1 MISVF
6 LSKLLTSRQ
15 ASFTDK
21 DISVFDLLFA
31 MQPIES
37 LVELQKELEKKL
49 GKEGEQLMVEF
60 GRMISDDIIKHF
72 KKKFN
77 LKGKRLESIWLNMFG
92 LSGLGKLE
100 VIKMDSKEARF
111 QTDSSTVAKIYLSKF
126 KKSKKPVCLIIS
138 GMLESYTKEVI
149 GKRAKC
155 IETTCVAQGKKYC
168 VFEMKF

>member
-21 DISVFDLLFA
+21 DISIFDMMFA

-37 LVELQKELEKKL
+37 LVELQKELEKKF

-60 GRMISDDIIKHF
+60 GRTISDNIMNHF
-72 KKKFN
+72 KKKFS
-77 LKGKRLESIWLNMFG
+77 LKGKRLESIWFNMFG

-100 VIKMDSKEARF
+100 VIKMDSKGARF
-111 QTDSSTVAKIYLSKF
+111 QTDSSTIAKIHLSKF

-138 GMLESYTKEVI
+138 GMLVEFL
-149 GKRAKC
+149 G
-155 IETTCVAQGKKYC
+155 IEPY
-168 VFEMKF
+168 